1 MGHGHS
7 QTPTRDELV
16 RLISNKPIPA
26 MVRQV
31 GWAGVL
37 IGLGLFVYGAATG
50 EQRAWTALHMNWL
63 FFTIIASAGV
73 VFAAVQR
80 IVTARWSRPVVRQ
93 IEGFVAFMPIAF
105 IILLVMIFGA
115 GDKVYTWWNLVG
127 TPDLIDEK
135 NIYFNHTFFY
145 LRSILI
151 FGGLTL
157 LSLWYVYTS
166 VRLDVGVTPEE
177 GSKWAAGI
185 RAKMRA
191 GFGDERRELHSTHS
205 LQGVLAVILA
215 LVFGMGWPVLAW
227 DHSMSLM
234 YYFFSTMYGWQ
245 VFMGGWLAMLMTWA
259 MLSRWWRNHLGAQH
273 LITESHFHDIGKL
286 AFAFT
291 AFWGYITFSQ
301 FLVIWYANIGE
312 ETHFFRL
319 RLMAPWKHITF
330 SVMML
335 VFIVPFFGLLSKKAK
350 TFTPTMSLFAICS
363 LVGIW
368 LARYTEIYPSV
379 FLQTV
384 EAAPLGIWE
393 IGIGFGMLGA
403 FILSYAAFMDAFPK
417 MRVFLMTSPYRDE
430 VQVPCDPKTMEPL
443 PAHE

>member
-291 AFWGYITFSQ
+291 AF
-301 FLVIWYANIGE
+301 
-312 ETHFFRL
+312 
-319 RLMAPWKHITF
+319 
-330 SVMML
+330 
-335 VFIVPFFGLLSKKAK
+335 
-350 TFTPTMSLFAICS
+350 CS